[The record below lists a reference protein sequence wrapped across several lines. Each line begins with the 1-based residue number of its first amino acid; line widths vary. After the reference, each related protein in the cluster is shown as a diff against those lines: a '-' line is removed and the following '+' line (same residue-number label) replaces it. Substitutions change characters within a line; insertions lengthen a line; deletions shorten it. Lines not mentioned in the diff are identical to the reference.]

1 MSTKTPRDIPDVTAL
16 PEVIP
21 MDEAVTKDTFEA
33 ATHRANSDVTVKNM
47 KRKALGAVYA
57 AEPKV
62 AIMVAPMY
70 EAHFG
75 RIMNVSINGIN
86 CAVPCDGKPYNIP
99 ESFAAEVQ
107 ARLRAINEQQAK
119 QKRFSEIGRNNE
131 TSPGELKLY

>member
-1 MSTKTPRDIPDVTAL
+1 MSAKTPRDIP
-16 PEVIP
+16 EVIP
-21 MDEAVTKDTFEA
+21 MSEVVTKDTFED

-47 KRKALGAVYA
+47 KRKALGSVYS

-70 EAHFG
+70 ESYFG
-75 RIMNVSINGIN
+75 KVMNVAINGIS
-86 CAVPCDGKPYNIP
+86 CAVPCDGKPYTVP
-99 ESFAAEVQ
+99 ETFAAEVQ